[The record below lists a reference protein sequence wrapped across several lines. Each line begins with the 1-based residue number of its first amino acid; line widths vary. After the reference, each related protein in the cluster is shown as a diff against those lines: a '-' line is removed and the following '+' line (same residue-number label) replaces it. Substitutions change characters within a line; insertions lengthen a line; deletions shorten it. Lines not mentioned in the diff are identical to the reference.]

1 MATAARSRSGTFSS
15 GYDDLGLYTLVRV
28 VAEFV
33 SP

>member
-15 GYDDLGLYTLVRV
+15 EYDDLGLYTLVRV